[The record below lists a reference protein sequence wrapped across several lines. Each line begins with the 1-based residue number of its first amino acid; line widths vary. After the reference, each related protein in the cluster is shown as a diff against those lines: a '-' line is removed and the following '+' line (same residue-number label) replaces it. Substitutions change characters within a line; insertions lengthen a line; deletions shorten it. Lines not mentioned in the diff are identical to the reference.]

1 MGAISSA
8 HVVISLG
15 GGAFTVSA
23 GTIGDLDADGTPDV
37 VITANTPSNQASM
50 LSAIQNSFNNSLFV
64 FGQTTA
70 GEAFSGVLNLSSI

>member
-1 MGAISSA
+1 
-8 HVVISLG
+8 VISLG